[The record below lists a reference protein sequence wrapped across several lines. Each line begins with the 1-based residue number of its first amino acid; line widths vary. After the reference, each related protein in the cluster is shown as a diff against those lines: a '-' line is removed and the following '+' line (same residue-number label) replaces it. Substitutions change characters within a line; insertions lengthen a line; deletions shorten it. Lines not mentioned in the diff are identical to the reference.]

1 MIMNE
6 VFGMKMTEISK
17 TVTVVMFALLAF
29 VIPIF
34 TLIFNRS
41 DDVEKGA

>member
-1 MIMNE
+1 MLVFGTTAFLGAVIMNE

-29 VIPIF
+29 VIPI
-34 TLIFNRS
+34 LP
-41 DDVEKGA
+41 